1 METNLNKENPSALL
15 NEKEVRVIAS
25 LIEKK
30 FTTPEYYPLSLNSL
44 TNACNQKSN
53 RNPVVNY
60 SEIDVEEAINSLRT
74 KRFVRKVEDTGRVHK
89 YKESFTEELDLGLN
103 EIAALNVLMLR
114 GPQTTGEIRTRSN
127 RIFDFENLNSVEE
140 TLDKLISREEGPLVK
155 KLDRQIGM
163 KERRYAHL
171 LCGDVVVEDKQEVE
185 FDSNENKINKLESMV
200 INLQT
205 EIEDLKNQFAEFRRQ
220 FD

>member
-1 METNLNKENPSALL
+1 METIVNEKKSEILL
-15 NEKEVRVIAS
+15 TEKEVRVISA

-30 FTTPEYYPLSLNSL
+30 YTTPEYYPLSLNSL

-60 SEIDVEEAINSLRT
+60 SEIEVEETIDLLRA

-89 YKESFTEELDLGLN
+89 YKESFTEELNLTLM

-140 TLDKLISREEGPLVK
+140 TLQNLIDRETGALVK
-155 KLDRQIGM
+155 KLDRQVGM

-171 LCGDVVVEDKQEVE
+171 LSGDVVTEDKQEAIPE
-185 FDSNENKINKLESMV
+185 PENSKLDQLETMV
-200 INLQT
+200 INLQNDID
-205 EIEDLKNQFAEFRRQ
+205 ELKNQFAEFRKQ

>member
-1 METNLNKENPSALL
+1 METIINEKKSELL
-15 NEKEVRVIAS
+15 LTEKEVRVISS
-25 LIEKK
+25 LVEKK
-30 FTTPEYYPLSLNSL
+30 YTTPEYYPLSLNSL

-60 SEIDVEEAINSLRT
+60 SEVEVEETIDLLRA

-89 YKESFTEELDLGLN
+89 YKESFTEELNLTLL
-103 EIAALNVLMLR
+103 EIAVLNILMLR

-140 TLDKLISREEGPLVK
+140 TLQKLIDREEGALVK
-155 KLDRQIGM
+155 KLDRQTGM

-171 LCGDVVVEDKQEVE
+171 LCGDVVTEEKQETIAE
-185 FDSNENKINKLESMV
+185 QETNKLYQLETMV
-200 INLQT
+200 INLQS
-205 EIEDLKNQFAEFRRQ
+205 EIDELKNQFADFRKQ

>member
-1 METNLNKENPSALL
+1 METIVNEKKSQILL
-15 NEKEVRVIAS
+15 TEKEVRVISS

-30 FTTPEYYPLSLNSL
+30 YTTPEYYPLSLNSL

-60 SEIDVEEAINSLRT
+60 SEIEVEGTIDLLRA

-89 YKESFTEELDLGLN
+89 YKESFTEELNLTLM
-103 EIAALNVLMLR
+103 EIAVLNVLMLR
-114 GPQTTGEIRTRSN
+114 GAQTTGEIRTRSN

-140 TLDKLISREEGPLVK
+140 TLQNLIDRETGALVK
-155 KLDRQIGM
+155 KLDRQVGM

-171 LCGDVVVEDKQEVE
+171 LSGDIVTEDKQEAIQE
-185 FDSNENKINKLESMV
+185 PEHNKLNQLETMV
-200 INLQT
+200 MNLQNDID
-205 EIEDLKNQFAEFRRQ
+205 ELKSQFAEFKKQ

>member
-1 METNLNKENPSALL
+1 METNLNKENPLALL

-30 FTTPEYYPLSLNSL
+30 ITTPEYYPLSLNSL

-53 RNPVVNY
+53 RNPVVSY
-60 SEIDVEEAINSLRT
+60 TETDVEEAIHLLRA

-89 YKESFTEELDLGLN
+89 YKESFTEELNLAIN
-103 EIAALNVLMLR
+103 EIAVLTVLMLR
-114 GPQTTGEIRTRSN
+114 GPQTTGEIRTRCN

-140 TLDKLISREEGPLVK
+140 TLEKLINWRASALVK
-155 KLDRQIGM
+155 KLDRQTGL

-171 LCGDVVVEDKQEVE
+171 LCGDVIVEDKPE
-185 FDSNENKINKLESMV
+185 FESEPDENKFIRLESM
-200 INLQT
+200 IMSLQT
-205 EIEDLKNQFAEFRRQ
+205 EIDELKKQFAEFRKQ

>member
-89 YKESFTEELDLGLN
+89 YKESFTEELNLGLN

-140 TLDKLISREEGPLVK
+140 TLDKLISWEEGPLVK

-163 KERRYAHL
+163 KERRYTHL
-171 LCGDVVVEDKQEVE
+171 LCGDVVVEDRQELE
-185 FDSNENKINKLESMV
+185 FDSNENKISKLESMV

-205 EIEDLKNQFAEFRRQ
+205 EIDDLKNQFAEFRKQ

>member
-1 METNLNKENPSALL
+1 METIINEKKSGILL
-15 NEKEVRVIAS
+15 TEKEVRVISS

-30 FTTPEYYPLSLNSL
+30 YTTPEYYPLSLNAL

-60 SEIDVEEAINSLRT
+60 IEIEVEETIDLLRA

-89 YKESFTEELDLGLN
+89 YKESFTEELNLNLN

-127 RIFDFENLNSVEE
+127 RIFEFENLNSVEE
-140 TLDKLISREEGPLVK
+140 TLKKLTDREAGALVK
-155 KLDRQIGM
+155 KLDRQTGM

-171 LCGDVVVEDKQEVE
+171 LCGDIVLEDKQDEVQE
-185 FDSNENKINKLESMV
+185 PEENNLNKLEAMV
-200 INLQT
+200 INLQN
-205 EIEDLKNQFAEFRRQ
+205 EVDDLKNQFAEFRKQ

>member
-1 METNLNKENPSALL
+1 METIVNEKKSEILL
-15 NEKEVRVIAS
+15 TEKEVRVISS

-30 FTTPEYYPLSLNSL
+30 YTTPEYYPLSLNSL

-60 SEIDVEEAINSLRT
+60 SEIEVEGTIDLLRA

-89 YKESFTEELDLGLN
+89 YKESFTEELNLTLM
-103 EIAALNVLMLR
+103 EIAVLNVLMLR
-114 GPQTTGEIRTRSN
+114 GAQTTGEIRTRSN

-140 TLDKLISREEGPLVK
+140 TLQNLIDRETGALVK
-155 KLDRQIGM
+155 KLDRQVGM

-171 LCGDVVVEDKQEVE
+171 LSGDVVTEDKQEAIQE
-185 FDSNENKINKLESMV
+185 PEHNKLNQLETMV
-200 INLQT
+200 MNLQNDID
-205 EIEDLKNQFAEFRRQ
+205 ELKSQFAEFKKQ

>member
-1 METNLNKENPSALL
+1 METKLDEGKLNLFLT
-15 NEKEVRVIAS
+15 EKEVRVVAS

-53 RNPVVNY
+53 RNPVVSY
-60 SEIDVEEAINSLRT
+60 SEIEVEEAIELLRA
-74 KRFVRKVEDTGRVHK
+74 KRFVRKVEDGGRVHK
-89 YKESFTEELDLGLN
+89 FKESFTEELKLAQN
-103 EIAALNVLMLR
+103 EIAALTVLMLR

-140 TLDKLISREEGPLVK
+140 TLAKLMNREEGVLVK
-155 KLDRQIGM
+155 KLDRQTGM

-171 LCGDVVVEDKQEVE
+171 LCGDVVVEDKQEIE
-185 FDSNENKINKLESMV
+185 PEENKFEKLESTV
-200 INLQT
+200 QNLQA
-205 EIEDLKNQFAEFRRQ
+205 EIDELKKQFAEFKRQ
-220 FD
+220 FE

>member
-1 METNLNKENPSALL
+1 METKLDEGKLNLLL
-15 NEKEVRVIAS
+15 TEKEVRVVAS

-53 RNPVVNY
+53 RNPVVSY
-60 SEIDVEEAINSLRT
+60 SEIEVEEAIELLRA
-74 KRFVRKVEDTGRVHK
+74 KRFVRKVEDGGRVHK
-89 YKESFTEELDLGLN
+89 FKESFTEELKLAQN
-103 EIAALNVLMLR
+103 EIAALTVLMLR

-140 TLDKLISREEGPLVK
+140 TLAKLMNREEGVLVK
-155 KLDRQIGM
+155 KLDRQTGM

-171 LCGDVVVEDKQEVE
+171 LCGDVVVEDKQEIE
-185 FDSNENKINKLESMV
+185 PEENKFEKLESTV
-200 INLQT
+200 QNLQA
-205 EIEDLKNQFAEFRRQ
+205 EIDELKKQFAEFKRQ
-220 FD
+220 FE